1 MGTTLVLLGR
11 ELPLPLGP
19 QFLGG
24 DWGACPGGCFK
35 LSVCGLRCPRSPRA
49 PQTSVCGKESQPPTQ
64 TERRGD
70 CDHVWLCLAGCE
82 SDRLCRPCPL
92 QPGSRSPRKMPVL
105 GTSAPSPLSLWRLLP
120 SCVLMETT
128 FPREFLWFLG
138 VQAGVGRGSGQ
149 DPQLCVFW
157 GRGGGGL
164 QGLLSPPHTAC
175 TRFTLI
181 PQALCFK
188 GLVLGLCDHPPHP
201 LVGFP
206 VQLGVERGRDSP

>member
-1 MGTTLVLLGR
+1 MVSDA
-11 ELPLPLGP
+11 PDPPGP
-19 QFLGG
+19 PRL
-24 DWGACPGGCFK
+24 
-35 LSVCGLRCPRSPRA
+35 LSVGRSHSHLLRLSVGETVT
-49 PQTSVCGKESQPPTQ
+49 TSGCA
-64 TERRGD
+64 
-70 CDHVWLCLAGCE
+70 WLLADCE

-105 GTSAPSPLSLWRLLP
+105 GTSAPSPLSLWSLLP